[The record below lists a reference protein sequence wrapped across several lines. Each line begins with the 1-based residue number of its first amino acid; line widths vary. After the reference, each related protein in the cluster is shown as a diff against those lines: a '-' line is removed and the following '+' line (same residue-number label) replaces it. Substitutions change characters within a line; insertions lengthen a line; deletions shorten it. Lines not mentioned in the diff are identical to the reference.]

1 MEEVRRIEKD
11 DALFKVITESDAYL
25 SKTVIVATGRKPR
38 ELKVPGGEEVKE

>member
-1 MEEVRRIEKD
+1 MEEVKRIEKD
-11 DALFKVITESDAYL
+11 DALFKVITGSDTYL